1 MNRIA
6 SAVLVLAAALI
17 VITWSFQDRAQA
29 RSAPNPAPAPEVV
42 SAQDQPTEKAW
53 LGIGI
58 ADLNQKVAERLGI
71 TQQQGVVVTNI
82 VPDSPAAKT
91 DLKQKDIITS
101 VNGVTVSTAKAVLDE
116 VGKAK
121 PGDKVSLGILRGGQN
136 LTIDVT
142 AGSRP
147 AARAKAQALPQIP
160 KLKELEGVPPQEL
173 FNHFLGLEL
182 NILDKNN
189 QPATV
194 RVIPGTVA
202 STGSNT
208 ISVTPNGSS
217 TAQSLN
223 VTGDTQIYIGL
234 RKGKLEDVKAG
245 DKVMVLANKDSSDA
259 RGIFD
264 LKTASISGLSGGL
277 FPGLMMPGIGQGFRL
292 PEGFFFPKR
301 QPQPEAPKAPAGT
314 RA

>member
-29 RSAPNPAPAPEVV
+29 KDTPNPAPAPEVTG
-42 SAQDQPTEKAW
+42 AQDQPTEKAW

-58 ADLNQKVAERLGI
+58 ADLNQKIAERLGI
-71 TQQQGVVVTNI
+71 TQQQGVVITNI
-82 VPDSPAAKT
+82 VPDSPASKT

-101 VNGVTVSTAKAVLDE
+101 VNGVAVSIVKAVLDE

-121 PGDKVSLGILRGGQN
+121 PGDKVTLGILRNGQS

-142 AGSRP
+142 AGTRP
-147 AARAKAQALPQIP
+147 AAQPRLHALPQIP
-160 KLKELEGVPPQEL
+160 YLKELEGVPPQEL

-194 RVIPGTVA
+194 RVVPGTVA
-202 STGSNT
+202 STGTNSV
-208 ISVTPNGSS
+208 SVTPNGSS
-217 TAQSLN
+217 TAQSFS
-223 VTGDTQIYIGL
+223 VTGNTQIYVGL
-234 RKGKLEDVKAG
+234 RKSKLEDIKAG
-245 DKVMVLANKDSSDA
+245 DKVVVLVNKDSSDA

-264 LKTASISGLSGGL
+264 LKTGSIAGFGGL